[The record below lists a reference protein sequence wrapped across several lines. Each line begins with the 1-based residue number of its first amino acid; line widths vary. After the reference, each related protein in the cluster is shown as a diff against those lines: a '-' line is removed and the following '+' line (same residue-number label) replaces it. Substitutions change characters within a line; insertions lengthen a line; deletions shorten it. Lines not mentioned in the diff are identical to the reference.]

1 MTVTRLPHPYQS
13 REVAPSIAQGYGDA
27 PTKAHV
33 PEQREIHTYYNIKMI
48 INSDIIREV
57 IAGNFQGIKISHIK

>member
-33 PEQREIHTYYNIKMI
+33 PEQREIHTYYNIKII
-48 INSDIIREV
+48 INSDICEI
-57 IAGNFQGIKISHIK
+57 IAGNFQVVKISRIK